1 MHSVFTETIVMS
13 RSYRVTHIMDGL
25 ATFVFFHVQDYTA
38 TVEIKGYYAKLFY
51 YIAEF
56 INKRCLKYLYR
67 TEII

>member
-1 MHSVFTETIVMS
+1 
-13 RSYRVTHIMDGL
+13 MDGL
-25 ATFVFFHVQDYTA
+25 ATFFFHVQDYTA

>member
-1 MHSVFTETIVMS
+1 MHSVFSETIVMN
-13 RSYRVTHIMDGL
+13 RSYRVTHIVDGL
-25 ATFVFFHVQDYTA
+25 ATFFFHVQDYTA

-56 INKRCLKYLYR
+56 INKRRLKYLYR